1 MIDFDAIK
9 KYLLESEDCYA
20 EARKIAYKIDAIVDE
35 VIDEKYVKIRIITI
49 DGNIS
54 DEISEKIGYYVTWIG
69 HANLCGTNI
78 VYVPRSECTKALL
91 SELKQYDP
99 LLGGSSKPLDYPTVD

>member
-20 EARKIAYKIDAIVDE
+20 EAIKIAYKIDAISDE
-35 VIDEKYVKIRIITI
+35 VIGEKYVKIRIITG

-54 DEISEKIGYYVTWIG
+54 DELSEKFGYHVTWIG

-99 LLGGSSKPLDYPTVD
+99 LLGGSSKPFDYPTVD